1 MLNTLRSRRARA
13 LRLAATVCGGLVQ
26 ILAEDV
32 NGAADRDHRWWR
44 HERLLL

>member
-1 MLNTLRSRRARA
+1 MLNTLRSVGARA
-13 LRLAATVCGGLVQ
+13 ASLAATVCGGLVQ

-32 NGAADRDHRWWR
+32 NDASDRDHRWWR